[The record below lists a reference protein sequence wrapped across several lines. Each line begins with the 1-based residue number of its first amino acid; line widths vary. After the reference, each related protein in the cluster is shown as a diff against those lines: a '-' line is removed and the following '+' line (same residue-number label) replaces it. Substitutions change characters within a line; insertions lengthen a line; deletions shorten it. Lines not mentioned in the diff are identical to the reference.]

1 VVDAVTPTLMLKLLL
16 KMMLLPPELIK
27 SHAQGYVDLA
37 SEVGSRYL
45 CTLKNRWV
53 MFALSALTLMLALI
67 FGGMALMLWSTAT
80 QLDASQA
87 AVLWGLPSS
96 FLVIS
101 ALLGWRAKS
110 LRLPSLLQDIQSQ
123 LQLDLE
129 VIRTAD
135 AP

>member
-1 VVDAVTPTLMLKLLL
+1 MLKLLL

-45 CTLKNRWV
+45 CTLKNRWL
-53 MFALSALTLMLALI
+53 MFALSALTLLLALI
-67 FGGMALMLWSTAT
+67 FGGVALMLWSTAT

>member
-1 VVDAVTPTLMLKLLL
+1 MLKLLL

-53 MFALSALTLMLALI
+53 MFALSALTMLLALI
-67 FGGMALMLWSTAT
+67 FGGVALMLWSTAT
-80 QLDASQA
+80 QLEASQA
-87 AVLWGLPSS
+87 AVLWGLPST

-135 AP
+135 AL

>member
-1 VVDAVTPTLMLKLLL
+1 MLKLLL

-53 MFALSALTLMLALI
+53 MFALSAMTMVLALI
-67 FGGMALMLWSTAT
+67 FGGVALMLWSTAT

>member
-1 VVDAVTPTLMLKLLL
+1 MLKLLL

-80 QLDASQA
+80 RLDASQA
-87 AVLWGLPSS
+87 AVLWGLPGS
-96 FLVIS
+96 FLLIS

-110 LRLPSLLQDIQSQ
+110 LRLPSLLEDIQSQ

>member
-1 VVDAVTPTLMLKLLL
+1 MLKLLL

-53 MFALSALTLMLALI
+53 MFVLSALTMMLALI
-67 FGGMALMLWSTAT
+67 FGGVALMLWSTAT
-80 QLDASQA
+80 QLNASQA

-101 ALLGWRAKS
+101 LLLGWRAKS

>member
-1 VVDAVTPTLMLKLLL
+1 MLKLLL

-53 MFALSALTLMLALI
+53 MFALSALTMMLALI

-80 QLDASQA
+80 RLDASQA

-110 LRLPSLLQDIQSQ
+110 LRLPSLLEDIQSQ

>member
-1 VVDAVTPTLMLKLLL
+1 MLKLLL

-53 MFALSALTLMLALI
+53 MFALSALTMLLALI
-67 FGGMALMLWSTAT
+67 FGGVALMLWSTAT
-80 QLDASQA
+80 QLEASQA
-87 AVLWGLPSS
+87 AVLWGLPST

>member
-1 VVDAVTPTLMLKLLL
+1 MLKLLL

-67 FGGMALMLWSTAT
+67 FGGMALMLWSTAA

>member
-1 VVDAVTPTLMLKLLL
+1 MLKLLL

-53 MFALSALTLMLALI
+53 MFALSALTMVLALI
-67 FGGMALMLWSTAT
+67 FGGVALMLWSTAS

-87 AVLWGLPSS
+87 AVLWGLPST

-135 AP
+135 TP

>member
-1 VVDAVTPTLMLKLLL
+1 MLKLLL

-135 AP
+135 VP

>member
-1 VVDAVTPTLMLKLLL
+1 MLKLLL

-45 CTLKNRWV
+45 CTLKNRWL
-53 MFALSALTLMLALI
+53 MFALSGLTMVLALI
-67 FGGMALMLWSTAT
+67 FGGVALMLWSTAT

-101 ALLGWRAKS
+101 VLLGWRAKS

-129 VIRTAD
+129 VIRTAE

>member
-1 VVDAVTPTLMLKLLL
+1 MLKLLL

-80 QLDASQA
+80 QLNASQA

-101 ALLGWRAKS
+101 ALLVWRAKS
-110 LRLPSLLQDIQSQ
+110 LRLPSLLQDLQSQ

-135 AP
+135 TP

>member
-1 VVDAVTPTLMLKLLL
+1 MLKLLL

-53 MFALSALTLMLALI
+53 MFALSALTMVLALI
-67 FGGMALMLWSTAT
+67 FGGVALMLWSTAS
-80 QLDASQA
+80 QLDTSQA

-123 LQLDLE
+123 LQLDFE
-129 VIRTAD
+129 VIRMTD

>member
-1 VVDAVTPTLMLKLLL
+1 MLKLLL

-53 MFALSALTLMLALI
+53 MFALSALTMMLALI

-80 QLDASQA
+80 RLDASQA

-96 FLVIS
+96 FLLIS

-110 LRLPSLLQDIQSQ
+110 LRLPSLLEDIQSQ

>member
-1 VVDAVTPTLMLKLLL
+1 MLKLLL

-53 MFALSALTLMLALI
+53 MFVLSALTMMLALI
-67 FGGMALMLWSTAT
+67 FGGVALMLWSTAT
-80 QLDASQA
+80 QLNASQA

-96 FLVIS
+96 FLAIS
-101 ALLGWRAKS
+101 LLLGWRAKS

>member
-1 VVDAVTPTLMLKLLL
+1 MLKLLL

-45 CTLKNRWV
+45 CSLKNRWV
-53 MFALSALTLMLALI
+53 MFALSALTMMLALI
-67 FGGMALMLWSTAT
+67 FGGVALMLWSTAT
-80 QLDASQA
+80 QLDTSQA
-87 AVLWGLPSS
+87 AVLWGLPST

>member
-1 VVDAVTPTLMLKLLL
+1 MLKLLL

-53 MFALSALTLMLALI
+53 MFVLSALTLMLALI
-67 FGGMALMLWSTAT
+67 FGGVALMLWSTAT
-80 QLDASQA
+80 QLNASQA

-110 LRLPSLLQDIQSQ
+110 LRLPSLLQDLQSQ

>member
-1 VVDAVTPTLMLKLLL
+1 MVDAVTPTLMLKLLL